1 MESNNISTPLPSL
14 LMHRFNNVIIPY
26 YITASGYHV
35 SASTRR
41 NSSFLPFNMGYEIL
55 PAFHHITIPNVV
67 DAIGVLYTYEKTT
80 IHLKIF
86 NASSITSPLTLENIV
101 KGIETTIGLIWNRI
115 DYDNKINYEITVT
128 HEFIAT
134 EILRSDAEYNNEKI
148 VFIKFIDNVYN
159 NGWQAWGG
167 TTAKTTQQ
175 VFINIS
181 VYQKMPQ
188 ISLYDVN
195 FDDFLTAG
203 VRKQNHINR
212 TAAHELLTHGGRISH
227 IFSADS
233 PEYSKYLQA
242 IMDRNNEGDSTTS
255 EYIDFV
261 QKNLTNTWENLSED
275 SWIENEI
282 LFNFNYLSG
291 LSLDMKK
298 EKNDFIKKNRSRIL
312 MSYQGMDL
320 SLKQIISIIN
330 NIKSE
335 Q

>member
-134 EILRSDAEYNNEKI
+134 EILRSDAEYNNEK
-148 VFIKFIDNVYN
+148 
-159 NGWQAWGG
+159 
-167 TTAKTTQQ
+167 
-175 VFINIS
+175 
-181 VYQKMPQ
+181 
-188 ISLYDVN
+188 SLYDVN

-282 LFNFNYLSG
+282 LFNFNYSSG